1 MEMIRW
7 IQNVSKKWV
16 ITAIAMIA
24 VIAVVGSSFMG
35 FGGFGLQS
43 SQAAQPAAPAGA
55 TPGAPAANPGA
66 TPAATTPGAGG
77 QQRPGNAA
85 ARQFPV
91 ETQLVTMAEVGG
103 GQVFTGTITP
113 IYTTNISSRVSGRVT
128 ELMVKAGDRV
138 KVGQVLARI
147 DTSTLQQQIA
157 QSQTAL
163 AVSAAQLQRSAND
176 QANSAATAEKQLNIQ
191 RANLVKAVTDQQNTI
206 TAAKQQLA
214 LSQANYNKAISDQQN
229 SISNAKQQVAIS
241 QQNLNNVQNTYNTTL
256 ANAQN
261 TLNAQ
266 QDTTQTSQVSTNNS
280 VDSLQLALQQ
290 AIVNYNN
297 VQASGANKTAMDTAL
312 QRVQSAQLQLEQ
324 AQQTTPN
331 SLSSATAAL
340 LKAQGDLAA
349 AQSSQTIQIA
359 QETLNRDTIALANA
373 QNTLSVILDTNQ
385 QSLQKDQ
392 LSYTNSLAALDTNLN
407 VTKAQVANSEQ
418 ALQTALS
425 TDAIAISNAQ
435 YQQAQ
440 TNLKVLTE
448 QLQDGVLSSPVEG
461 VVTVIT
467 IPVGQNAGTQASI
480 LSIAALDPTQATVNI
495 SEANIGKIKVG
506 MDMKVSVPTLNKTFN
521 GTVSVIKPLLDP
533 VTKAYSVDIRV
544 NDPNGELLPGM
555 FATSS
560 LKTEGR
566 KAVMV
571 PADAILSQ
579 PSGSAAFIVVDGRAK
594 KVTVKVGSLTSALFE
609 ITSGLKEGDEL
620 VVKGQEL
627 LSDKAALQIVK
638 PGAEAQKPQGA
649 QPQGGAQRQQGA
661 SQGNTGAAG
670 QQRQQGAGQ
679 GGAGA
684 NQQGANQGGAGAQP
698 AQGGQP
704 NGTTPSSPPTPT
716 PANPAGATT
725 GQPGRAGGG
734 Q

>member
-1 MEMIRW
+1 MIRW

-16 ITAIAMIA
+16 ITAIAIIA
-24 VIAVVGSSFMG
+24 VITVVGSSFIG
-35 FGGFGLQS
+35 WGGFGLQS
-43 SQAAQPAAPAGA
+43 SQAAQPAAPGG
-55 TPGAPAANPGA
+55 TP
-66 TPAATTPGAGG
+66 PAATTAPGAGG
-77 QQRPGNAA
+77 QQRPGSAA

-103 GQVFTGTITP
+103 GQVFTGSITP

-138 KVGQVLARI
+138 KTGQVLARI

-157 QSQTAL
+157 QSETAL
-163 AVSAAQLQRSAND
+163 AVSAAQLQRTAND
-176 QANSAATAEKQLNIQ
+176 QTNSAITAEKQLNIQ
-191 RANLVKAVTDQQNTI
+191 RANLDKAITDQQNTI
-206 TAAKQQLA
+206 TTAKQQLA

-256 ANAQN
+256 TNAQN

-266 QDTTQTSQVSTNNS
+266 QDTTQTSQVSSNNS
-280 VDSLQLALQQ
+280 LESLQLALQQ
-290 AIVNYNN
+290 ALVGYNN
-297 VQASGANKTAMDTAL
+297 VQASAGNQTAL
-312 QRVQSAQLQLEQ
+312 DAALQKVQTAQMQLEQ
-324 AQQTTPN
+324 AKQTTPN
-331 SLSSATAAL
+331 SLSSATASL

-392 LSYTNSLAALDTNLN
+392 LSYTNTLAAQDTNLN
-407 VTKAQVANSEQ
+407 VTKAQVAQSEQ

-425 TDAIAISNAQ
+425 TDAITISNAQ
-435 YQQAQ
+435 YEQAQ
-440 TNLKVLTE
+440 ANLRILSE
-448 QLQDGVLSSPVEG
+448 QLQDGVLSSPVDG
-461 VVTVIT
+461 VVTVISV
-467 IPVGQNAGTQASI
+467 PVGQNAGTQAAI

-506 MDMKVSVPTLNKTFN
+506 MEMKVTIPTLNKTFN

-533 VTKAYSVDIRV
+533 VTKAYSVDIKV
-544 NDPNGELLPGM
+544 DDPNKELLPGM

-571 PADAILSQ
+571 PADAVLSQ
-579 PSGSAAFIVVDGRAK
+579 PSGSAAFVVVDGKAK

-609 ITSGLKEGDEL
+609 ITSGLVEGDEL

-627 LSDKAALQIVK
+627 LSDKAAVQIVK
-638 PGAEAQKPQGA
+638 PGQDAQKPQGA
-649 QPQGGAQRQQGA
+649 G
-661 SQGNTGAAG
+661 
-670 QQRQQGAGQ
+670 QQGAGQ
-679 GGAGA
+679 GAQRQ
-684 NQQGANQGGAGAQP
+684 QQGGQGGAGAQQQGAQPGGTAPSNAP
-698 AQGGQP
+698 A
-704 NGTTPSSPPTPT
+704 ST
-716 PANPAGATT
+716 PANPAGTAP
-725 GQPGRAGGG
+725 GQTGRAGGG